1 MTLQPCILVVDDDRE
16 IRESLVKLL
25 ESEGFN
31 SRVAADGKEMFDILS
46 GQKVDVILL
55 DVMLPGQDGFE
66 LCRKVRAESNMP
78 PVIMITAK
86 DQEID
91 RVVGLE
97 LGADDY
103 IVKPF
108 SSRELIARIKVV
120 LRRVRSS
127 SGYPS
132 RGLYVF
138 SGWNFDPARMEL
150 SDARSI
156 VTPLSSSENSLLLAF
171 VQNPK
176 TPLTRD
182 KLLDLTKGRNSSPID
197 RSIDSHIS
205 RLRRKLGDDAKKPEI
220 IKTAWGKGYMFTP
233 EVEQV

>member
-1 MTLQPCILVVDDDRE
+1 
-16 IRESLVKLL
+16 
-25 ESEGFN
+25 
-31 SRVAADGKEMFDILS
+31 
-46 GQKVDVILL
+46 
-55 DVMLPGQDGFE
+55 
-66 LCRKVRAESNMP
+66 
-78 PVIMITAK
+78 
-86 DQEID
+86 
-91 RVVGLE
+91 VGLE